1 MDEVRVYELKK
12 KDLTGATVIEGFPSV
27 GLVSS
32 IAGNY
37 LINALGLE
45 HIGVLDSPDFPA
57 VSVIRNSEPLNP
69 VRIYANNPPN
79 RPDVDPEQVVVFVSE
94 FQPPTSMV
102 KEIASTMLDW
112 IQEQKCSLLIS
123 PEGLIIDRGGS
134 EEGEETEEHGGSTKT
149 ERINDIG
156 VYGVASNKRARKI
169 IMKHGIK
176 DFQQGVVSGVAG
188 VLLNESKRRDF
199 DTICILAEA
208 NPNYPDAR
216 AAAKVIEVIDK
227 ILIHT
232 HIDVKPLYDEAKNI
246 EIQLK
251 NMHKQVKNQTKAAE
265 PQMYT

>member
-1 MDEVRVYELKK
+1 MEEVKVYELKK
-12 KDLTGATVIEGFPSV
+12 KDLTDATVIEGFPSV

-45 HIGVLDSPDFPA
+45 LIGVLDSPDFPA
-57 VSVIRNSEPLNP
+57 VSVIRSSEPLNP
-69 VRIYANNPPN
+69 VRIYANNPPS
-79 RPDVDPEQVVVFVSE
+79 RPEADPEQVVVFVSE

-102 KEIASTMLDW
+102 KPIASTMLDW
-112 IQEQKCSLLIS
+112 IQEQKCSLLVS
-123 PEGLIIDRGGS
+123 PEGLIIDRGS
-134 EEGEETEEHGGSTKT
+134 SDDDEMEKEKKMM
-149 ERINDIG
+149 ERINNME
-156 VYGVASNKRARKI
+156 VYGVASNKNARKI
-169 IMKHGIK
+169 LTKYNIK
-176 DFQQGVVSGVAG
+176 EFQQGVISGVAG

-216 AAAKVIEVIDK
+216 AAAKVIEIIDK

-232 HIDVKPLYDEAKNI
+232 KIDVKPLYEEAKNI
-246 EIQLK
+246 EVQLK
-251 NMHKQVKNQTKAAE
+251 NMHKQVKSQTRSVE